1 MRIFRKGAMR
11 YAAPAIARVRG
22 EEPEAMRLRML
33 FALLDI
39 EGPDPAVWD
48 GPICIHVPKAAGS
61 SILSTG
67 AHWTPGHKPLSFYLH
82 HRPRG
87 RAMPFT
93 FAVVR
98 HPMSRYVSAF
108 LFLQGGGRNALDAEW
123 ARRNI
128 PEGMDHNAFA
138 AHLAERPELLRQM
151 HLKPQAGMLKGTD
164 GEIGVDR
171 ILRFERLAQ
180 DWPAFAV
187 EHGLSPDLPRKNVAA
202 APGAL
207 SRSPPAPPRPASR
220 GCRPPRSRPI
230 SSPRSCPRR
239 RPCRPRRWRPHGP
252 SAGPEARCGRR

>member
-1 MRIFRKGAMR
+1 MNSQRAMRIFRKGAMR

-202 APGAL
+202 APGAP
-207 SRSPPAPPRPASR
+207 PPATTEACRTLIASIYREDFALLGYDPASDR
-220 GCRPPRSRPI
+220 
-230 SSPRSCPRR
+230 
-239 RPCRPRRWRPHGP
+239 
-252 SAGPEARCGRR
+252 